1 MGLVCTVIVALAA
14 SVTGGEGVEGIVFH
28 RQTTEMATEASNPGQ
43 ASPATDAERAAS
55 GAATETDANVVVLP
69 CDPVAAYWTGPPQSD
84 GMPQG
89 PSLAIVSVDARPKDS
104 RVHLDDRFVGRA
116 RYLDGKPGYLYLEP
130 GDYRLELRFDGYET
144 VVVELEASAG
154 CKYSLK
160 HYMERIKGAKK
171 EKKADTFGKGEPF
184 ERVFGPQTAAGE
196 RVTSAAPS
204 GPDLSLRRDL
214 DASDRGAKM
223 PAGKRGASLRLSVA
237 PESAT
242 ITLDGVFVATAWELS
257 LMEGPLA
264 TTAGPHL
271 IEVRAEGFVD
281 ASRRVELETGEELA
295 VQILLSEKGQ
305 IDPR

>member
-1 MGLVCTVIVALAA
+1 MGLVCMVIVALAA
-14 SVTGGEGVEGIVFH
+14 SVTGGEGVDNIDSRSQV
-28 RQTTEMATEASNPGQ
+28 M
-43 ASPATDAERAAS
+43 ATDAAFSNPAQTSPSTDAQPAAAN
-55 GAATETDANVVVLP
+55 AAVEEDANVVLLP
-69 CDPVAAYWTGPPQSD
+69 CIPVAAYWTGPPQSE

-89 PSLAIVSVDARPKDS
+89 PSLAIVSVQARPKDV

-130 GDYRLELRFDGYET
+130 GAYRLELRFEGYQT
-144 VVVELEASAG
+144 ITIPLEASAG

-160 HYMERIKGAKK
+160 HYMERIRGAKK
-171 EKKADTFGKGEPF
+171 EKKADTYGKGKPF

-196 RVTSAAPS
+196 RVTSAVPS

-214 DASDRGAKM
+214 DGADRSAKM

-242 ITLDGVFVATAWELS
+242 ISLDGVFVATAWELS
-257 LMEGPLA
+257 LMEGPL
-264 TTAGPHL
+264 
-271 IEVRAEGFVD
+271 EM
-281 ASRRVELETGEELA
+281 
-295 VQILLSEKGQ
+295 GQ

>member
-1 MGLVCTVIVALAA
+1 MGLVCMVIVALAA
-14 SVTGGEGVEGIVFH
+14 SVTGGEGVDAIDS
-28 RQTTEMATEASNPGQ
+28 RNQIPTMAVASSNTAQ
-43 ASPATDAERAAS
+43 ASPSTDVERAAS
-55 GAATETDANVVVLP
+55 SAVVGEDVKMVVLA

-89 PSLAIVSVDARPKDS
+89 PSLAIVSVHARPKDA

-130 GDYRLELRFDGYET
+130 GAYRLELRFEGYQT
-144 VVVELEASAG
+144 VMIALEASAG

-171 EKKADTFGKGEPF
+171 SKKADTFGKGMPF
-184 ERVFGPQTAAGE
+184 ERVFGPQTE
-196 RVTSAAPS
+196 REERIASTAQT
-204 GPDLSLRRDL
+204 GPDLRLRGDFDSSHD
-214 DASDRGAKM
+214 DAKTT
-223 PAGKRGASLRLSVA
+223 AGTRGASLRLSVA

-242 ITLDGVFVATAWELS
+242 VTLDGVFVATAWELS

-281 ASRRVELETGEELA
+281 ASRRVDLEAGEELA
-295 VQILLSEKGQ
+295 VQILLSEEGT
-305 IDPR
+305 D